1 LPCKGKRSDQGR
13 QAMITIT
20 RILAKVAKINGS
32 AKTRDHVESLIMA
45 AYEAG
50 RRDGVADVRITLED
64 DHGTDHTPALEI
76 ITANY

>member
-1 LPCKGKRSDQGR
+1 
-13 QAMITIT
+13 MITIT
-20 RILAKVAKINGS
+20 RILAKVTKVNGS
-32 AKTRDHVESLIMA
+32 DKTRRHVEALIMA

-64 DHGTDHTPALEI
+64 DMINDDHSKALEI